1 MAMPM
6 VAVIRASEAV
16 LFFVFSS
23 IGTIIFFPGFADE
36 VLAAVEG

>member
-6 VAVIRASEAV
+6 VAVIRASEDV
-16 LFFVFSS
+16 LFFGVFS

-36 VLAAVEG
+36 VVVAAEG